1 MLSHTGKNKDKNEIE
16 NNDFYNVNYLLNNLP
31 SSNKIAKII
40 KVLMI
45 NFPEFSK
52 QYFIDYLMKPKINR
66 YSSISSD
73 HDLDL
78 IKQKMNEVNSLLI
91 TDNKN
96 NLKKWSMQAN
106 SREVITKMFVNGYK
120 KIQQQMKK
128 DQNFDL
134 SGSCAISALLIDKV
148 CYVINLGDSRAVIGG
163 KLIDNI
169 FAIQMSIDHKPSLP
183 EEMERIKKSGGEVKA
198 NDSGG
203 PMRVYKLNDTNP
215 GLAVARSLGDCY
227 GHECG
232 VGDEPQVSYRILE
245 ETDEFIVMGSDG
257 IWDVMNSVEIVGY
270 VFERINDRNN
280 KVERERIAEEIV
292 EECRKRWI
300 IINKFKDTQVVERIK
315 NDPNLDSNAK
325 TSCIQQFVEQI
336 EKQCSVD
343 PNYQEEQ
350 NMNQPNAFQIIN
362 PEEKFTGKH
371 NIDDISCVICF
382 FH

>member
-1 MLSHTGKNKDKNEIE
+1 MGVSEAKRKKQNKKNENETKNIFGYVLDGIKE
-16 NNDFYNVNYLLNNLP
+16 CNGQDSFHYFGFEVDNTNIKFMGVYDGHGSKGKEASHFVNN
-31 SSNKIAKII
+31 AI
-40 KVLMI
+40 K
-45 NFPEFSK
+45 K
-52 QYFIDYLMKPKINR
+52 
-66 YSSISSD
+66 
-73 HDLDL
+73 
-78 IKQKMNEVNSLLI
+78 LI

-148 CYVINLGDSRAVIGG
+148 CYVINLGASRAVIGG
-163 KLIDNI
+163 KLID
-169 FAIQMSIDHKPSLP
+169 S
-183 EEMERIKKSGGEVKA
+183 
-198 NDSGG
+198 G

-270 VFERINDRNN
+270 VFERLSDRNN
-280 KVERERIAEEIV
+280 RVERDRIAEEIV

-350 NMNQPNAFQIIN
+350 NNTQPSAFQMIN

>member
-1 MLSHTGKNKDKNEIE
+1 MGVSEAKRKKQNKKNENETKNIFGYVLDGIKE
-16 NNDFYNVNYLLNNLP
+16 CNGQDSFHYFGFEVDNTNIKFMGVYDGHGNKGKEASQFINN
-31 SSNKIAKII
+31 AI
-40 KVLMI
+40 K
-45 NFPEFSK
+45 K
-52 QYFIDYLMKPKINR
+52 
-66 YSSISSD
+66 
-73 HDLDL
+73 
-78 IKQKMNEVNSLLI
+78 LI

-106 SREVITKMFVNGYK
+106 SRDLITKMFVNGYK

-128 DQNFDL
+128 DQNFEL

-183 EEMERIKKSGGEVKA
+183 DEMERIKKSGGEVKA

-203 PMRVYKLNDTNP
+203 PMRVYKLNDNNP

-270 VFERINDRNN
+270 VFERLSDRNN
-280 KVERERIAEEIV
+280 RVERDRIAEEIV

-350 NMNQPNAFQIIN
+350 NMNQPSAFQMIN

-371 NIDDISCVICF
+371 NIDHISCVICF

>member
-1 MLSHTGKNKDKNEIE
+1 MGISEAKRKKQNKKNENETKNIFGYVLDGIKDCNGQDSFHYFGFE
-16 NNDFYNVNYLLNNLP
+16 VDNTNIKFMGVYDGHGTKGKEASQYI
-31 SSNKIAKII
+31 NKELK
-40 KVLMI
+40 K
-45 NFPEFSK
+45 
-52 QYFIDYLMKPKINR
+52 
-66 YSSISSD
+66 
-73 HDLDL
+73 
-78 IKQKMNEVNSLLI
+78 LI

-96 NLKKWSMQAN
+96 KLKKWSMQAN

-128 DQNFDL
+128 DSTFDL

-183 EEMERIKKSGGEVKA
+183 EEMERIKKSGGEVKS

-245 ETDEFIVMGSDG
+245 ETDEFTKTDVIEDEEELEESEDSDDEESEDKEESEEDEKEKKEKDIEDTVDTNSKMFSTDEFKTDEFDDFADLKTKGNIIVK
-257 IWDVMNSVEIVGY
+257 ILI
-270 VFERINDRNN
+270 F
-280 KVERERIAEEIV
+280 
-292 EECRKRWI
+292 I
-300 IINKFKDTQVVERIK
+300 IIVTILLGVLYFLNNYFNWGLIK
-315 NDPNLDSNAK
+315 
-325 TSCIQQFVEQI
+325 
-336 EKQCSVD
+336 
-343 PNYQEEQ
+343 
-350 NMNQPNAFQIIN
+350 
-362 PEEKFTGKH
+362 
-371 NIDDISCVICF
+371 
-382 FH
+382 

>member
-1 MLSHTGKNKDKNEIE
+1 
-16 NNDFYNVNYLLNNLP
+16 
-31 SSNKIAKII
+31 
-40 KVLMI
+40 
-45 NFPEFSK
+45 
-52 QYFIDYLMKPKINR
+52 
-66 YSSISSD
+66 
-73 HDLDL
+73 
-78 IKQKMNEVNSLLI
+78 
-91 TDNKN
+91 
-96 NLKKWSMQAN
+96 
-106 SREVITKMFVNGYK
+106 
-120 KIQQQMKK
+120 MKK
-128 DQNFDL
+128 DMNFEL

-183 EEMERIKKSGGEVKA
+183 EEMERIKKSGGEVKSNA
-198 NDSGG
+198 ESGG

-270 VFERINDRNN
+270 VFERTTGNN
-280 KVERERIAEEIV
+280 RVERERIAEEIV

-300 IINKFKDTQVVERIK
+300 IINKFKDIQVVERIK
-315 NDPNLDSNAK
+315 NDPNLDMNAK
-325 TSCIQQFVEQI
+325 NNCIAQFVEQI

-343 PNYQEEQ
+343 PEYQSEQ
-350 NMNQPNAFQIIN
+350 TNPPAFQLTN